1 MEWLSE
7 NKEWV
12 FSGIGVVAITLLLS
26 FIIWIVK
33 KKNTESGIIQNQ
45 TSGDN
50 SKNYQSGNDIHI
62 GK

>member
-12 FSGIGVVAITLLLS
+12 FSGIGVVAITLLIS
-26 FIIWIVK
+26 FIIWTIK
-33 KKNTESGIIQNQ
+33 KKNTASGIIQNQ

-50 SKNYQSGNDIHI
+50 SMNYQSGRDIHI